1 VRLGATAAIGATVV
15 IATAVAAAAP
25 PRAGIL
31 VPGRS
36 LGGVALGATEAQ
48 VRAAWGD
55 RFGRCRACPH
65 PTWYFNQRPFE
76 PKGVGVEFRG
86 GRVSALFTLWGPD
99 GWRSSR
105 GLRIGDAAARIGT
118 LHGPVI
124 RVECGGYAALTRMD
138 GRTVTAF
145 YVVEDEVW
153 GFGLM
158 RPDVP
163 ACR

>member
-1 VRLGATAAIGATVV
+1 VV
-15 IATAVAAAAP
+15 ATAVAAAAP

-36 LGGVALGATEAQ
+36 LGGLALGATEAQ

-55 RFGRCRACPH
+55 RFGPCRACPH

-76 PKGVGVEFRG
+76 PKGAGVEFRD
-86 GRVSALFTLWGPD
+86 GRASALFTLWAPD

-105 GLRIGDAAARIGT
+105 GLRIGDATARIGP

-124 RVECGGYAALTRMD
+124 RVECGGYAALTRTD

-145 YVVEDEVW
+145 YVVDEKVW

-158 RPDVP
+158 RPGVP

>member
-1 VRLGATAAIGATVV
+1 VRAVLAAAAAACV
-15 IATAVAAAAP
+15 ATAVAAAAP
-25 PRAGIL
+25 PRPTVL
-31 VPGRS
+31 DPGRT
-36 LGGVALGATEAQ
+36 LGGLALGATPKQ
-48 VRAAWGD
+48 VNATWGD
-55 RFGRCRACPH
+55 RFGRCRACAH
-65 PTWYFNQRPFE
+65 PTWYFNDRPFE
-76 PKGVGVEFRG
+76 PKGVGVEFRA
-86 GRVSALFTLWGPD
+86 GRAAALFTLWAPD
-99 GWRSSR
+99 GWRTTH

-138 GRTVTAF
+138 ARTVTAF
-145 YVVEDEVW
+145 YVVDDEVW